1 VNRTTRP
8 AACAL
13 ACVFLV
19 GATASVAATKSQIDA
34 GAAAA
39 LRQFEQLSPDH
50 RKLDETA
57 EALLI
62 FPRVTKGGAG
72 VAGGYG
78 EGVLLI
84 NGKPAG
90 YFSLKSA
97 SLGLTLGIEKHRE
110 IILFMTPQA
119 LNRFTSTYGWSVGAD
134 GGVAMLS
141 KGAGF
146 ERDTKTRSEP
156 VLGFIFSEKGLI
168 GDLSLEGSKVDR
180 IER

>member
-1 VNRTTRP
+1 VNCTTR
-8 AACAL
+8 AVAHVL
-13 ACVFLV
+13 AGFLLL
-19 GATASVAATKSQIDA
+19 GATAGVAATKSQIDS
-34 GAAAA
+34 GASAAV
-39 LRQFEQLSPDH
+39 RQLEQQSPGH
-50 RKLDETA
+50 KKLVDTA

-72 VAGGYG
+72 VAGEYG

-84 NGKPAG
+84 NGKPTG
-90 YFSLKSA
+90 YFSLTSA
-97 SLGLTLGIEKHRE
+97 SLGLTLGVEKHRE
-110 IILFMTPQA
+110 IILFMTAQA

-156 VLGFIFSEKGLI
+156 VLGFIFSERGLI